1 MKKNLLLLTF
11 VFTTTAGCIN
21 SDPTQNI
28 ETWKAEIIQVEQD
41 FNDMAQE
48 KGLVEAFHFFAAH
61 NGVIKRRSTIV
72 KGKNAIQEWYK
83 NDVQPNETLTWKP
96 TFVDVS
102 RSGDLAYTYGDFLFT
117 SIDSTGTVKENTG
130 IFHTVWKRQENGEWR
145 FVWD

>member
-11 VFTTTAGCIN
+11 VFTTIVGCIN
-21 SDPTQNI
+21 PDPTQNI